1 MRLVLRMCW
10 FFFFFKQKTA
20 YEMRISDRSSDVCSS
35 DLCDGPRRRARA
47 AAGRRH
53 GGTRRPGAERDVT
66 ERVDAV
72 VIGAGA
78 VGLACARALALQA
91 REVLVLEKAEAIG
104 TATSSRH
111 SEVIHS
117 GIYYPLGSL
126 KARFWDEGKTK
137 LYRYPDE

>member
-72 VIGAGA
+72 VIGAGV
-78 VGLACARALALQA
+78 VGLACARALALQGRA
-91 REVLVLEKAEAIG
+91 VLVLAKAAAIG
-104 TATSSRH
+104 TETRSRP
-111 SEVIHS
+111 SAVIHA

-126 KARFWDEGKTK
+126 KARFFVEG
-137 LYRYPDE
+137 RSAEHP